1 VGRARVLR
9 EDRELDVFAP
19 LTARA
24 LGEEVD
30 VAFRAAG
37 RTERFKVEVTS
48 GDAAFDRVR
57 FRERIPRAQADLG
70 TGILTLSFA
79 GNDVTRPQ
87 EVRLRAARNRADLEV
102 EEISL
107 QGDRLSASG
116 EIASRARGVVR
127 LELSYLDVQGRAQ
140 VFGTNVAI
148 DDGDWSVDDVQVP
161 PEIAS
166 NGAYVSVLF
175 TGYFERRIRGEMIS
189 YEIEPGQTRRP

>member
-1 VGRARVLR
+1 
-9 EDRELDVFAP
+9 VFAP
-19 LTARA
+19 LTSRA
-24 LGEEVD
+24 FGEEVD

-37 RTERFKVEVTS
+37 RTEEFKTEVTS
-48 GDAAFDRVR
+48 GDAAFDRIR
-57 FRERIPRAQADLG
+57 FRRGIPSEQARLG

-79 GNDVTRPQ
+79 GNEVTRPQ

-102 EEISL
+102 GEISL

-140 VFGTNVAI
+140 VFRTNVEI
-148 DDGDWSVDDVQVP
+148 DDGEWSVDDVQVP
-161 PEIAS
+161 AEIAS

-189 YEIEPGQTRRP
+189 YQIEPGQTRRP